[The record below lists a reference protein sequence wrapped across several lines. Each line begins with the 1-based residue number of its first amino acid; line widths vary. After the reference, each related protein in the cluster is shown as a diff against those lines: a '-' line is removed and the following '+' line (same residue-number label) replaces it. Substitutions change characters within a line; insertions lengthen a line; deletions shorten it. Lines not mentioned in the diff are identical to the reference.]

1 MNDVFHEYMSKRLNE
16 TAMENYDKEA
26 GPIVTISRAA
36 GCTANKIANKIAAK
50 ISASV
55 NEQWEVI
62 NKEILK
68 ESAKALNLK
77 PEHIKDIY
85 KNTDRSIMD
94 EIAQAFISN
103 TYQLERKFRKTVI
116 DVILRFAYEGN
127 KIIVGRA
134 SNIICAEIKNSLHV
148 RIDAPLEWRIGNVMQ
163 NKNCTK
169 DEAVLY
175 IINTEKDR
183 AGFRKSVKGKK
194 VIPDDFDLTINQSKF
209 SDDEIV
215 DSIFNILIV
224 KNIIKVNKPGS
235 CF

>member
-1 MNDVFHEYMSKRLNE
+1 MNDVFYDYMSKRLNE

-36 GCTANKIANKIAAK
+36 GCTANQIARKIAAK
-50 ISASV
+50 ISASG

-62 NKEILK
+62 NKEVLH

-77 PEHIKDIY
+77 PENIKDIY

-134 SNIICAEIKNSLHV
+134 SNIICTEIKNSLHV
-148 RIDAPLEWRIGNVMQ
+148 RIDAPLEWRINNIII
-163 NKNCTK
+163 NKCIRK
-169 DEAVLY
+169 DEALTY
-175 IINTEKDR
+175 IMNTEKNR
-183 AGFRKSVKGKK
+183 TGFRKSIKGKK
-194 VIPDDFDLTINQSKF
+194 VIPEDFDITFNQAKF
-209 SDDEIV
+209 NETEIV
-215 DSIFNILIV
+215 DSIYNILLIKNIV
-224 KNIIKVNKPGS
+224 KKNKP
-235 CF
+235 